1 MHVHS
6 RTVTTHTPPVVH
18 VLATT
23 DDGTRAALAAG
34 VPLARGSHA
43 RLVILVPQIV
53 PYPLD
58 VDGPTDAT
66 TFVER
71 RYRDLLRE
79 VGGEAEIRVCLCRT
93 PREVMQA
100 IPLASTVV
108 VGGASGGVLASR
120 EERMARQLTR
130 LGHHTVFAAVSSG
143 FRVFHAA
150 VIAATLANLGA
161 PRTARAQPTETPAQS
176 AGPDAVLQPA
186 WQYGGFV
193 DVGYLRDFNEP
204 ANHLF
209 RSRGTA
215 FHVNEWDLNMA
226 AAYVKKKAF
235 EQSRWGTEVLVQ
247 GGRDSEVFGYSAT
260 APNLDGADLLR
271 HFGLAN
277 VSYLAPAGKGL
288 TVQGGIFASLIGY
301 DSLYAKDNFNYT
313 RPWGADFTPYL
324 MMGVNAGYPITDKA
338 TATVFV
344 VNGYWHLADA
354 NGVPSSGGQLA
365 YQASPHVAVK
375 ETVLWG
381 PHQTNTSLTFWR
393 FLSDSIVEH
402 RGDRMI
408 GAFEYQVSTE
418 TVDASGTPRAWWMS
432 AQLPVRWTSHG
443 PWSVSVRPEVAWDSA
458 GRWTSYEQS
467 VKAMTAT
474 LEYRKPYRWA
484 NAIVRLEYRI
494 DDSRGKEGGFFTDG
508 ETSAGVAGLTP
519 TQQLIVVG
527 LMFTFDS
534 PSKR

>member
-1 MHVHS
+1 
-6 RTVTTHTPPVVH
+6 
-18 VLATT
+18 
-23 DDGTRAALAAG
+23 
-34 VPLARGSHA
+34 
-43 RLVILVPQIV
+43 
-53 PYPLD
+53 
-58 VDGPTDAT
+58 
-66 TFVER
+66 
-71 RYRDLLRE
+71 
-79 VGGEAEIRVCLCRT
+79 
-93 PREVMQA
+93 
-100 IPLASTVV
+100 
-108 VGGASGGVLASR
+108 
-120 EERMARQLTR
+120 
-130 LGHHTVFAAVSSG
+130 
-143 FRVFHAA
+143 
-150 VIAATLANLGA
+150 
-161 PRTARAQPTETPAQS
+161 
-176 AGPDAVLQPA
+176 
-186 WQYGGFV
+186 
-193 DVGYLRDFNEP
+193 
-204 ANHLF
+204 
-209 RSRGTA
+209 
-215 FHVNEWDLNMA
+215 
-226 AAYVKKKAF
+226 
-235 EQSRWGTEVLVQ
+235 
-247 GGRDSEVFGYSAT
+247 
-260 APNLDGADLLR
+260 
-271 HFGLAN
+271 
-277 VSYLAPAGKGL
+277 
-288 TVQGGIFASLIGY
+288 
-301 DSLYAKDNFNYT
+301 
-313 RPWGADFTPYL
+313 

-344 VNGYWHLADA
+344 VNGYWHLANA

-365 YQASPHVAVK
+365 YQASPHGTVK

-418 TVDASGTPRAWWMS
+418 TVDASGAPRAWWMS

-443 PWSVSVRPEVAWDSA
+443 PWSVSVRPEIAWDSA